1 MTITELLLTRSLGIM
16 AKASNALSRAHLR
29 SYEKAGEE
37 ATNQKLQALY
47 NHVTLCVESK
57 NAAPLVK
64 YVEDI
69 ARTRFF
75 HGVQLSEVQTVFN
88 VLEEAI
94 WKEMQTTMTPEEF
107 VDGVGVLSTVFGLG
121 KDALAR
127 AFLALA
133 SKRHAPTLDI
143 GALSKGQA
151 AAQPVYTGTAHNA

>member
-37 ATNQKLQALY
+37 AANRKLQALY
-47 NHVTLCVESK
+47 NRITLSVESK
-57 NAAPLVK
+57 NATPLIK

-107 VDGVGVLSTVFGLG
+107 VKGVGLLSTVFGLG
-121 KDALAR
+121 KDVLAR

-133 SKRHAPTLDI
+133 SKKHAPALDI
-143 GALSKGQA
+143 AALSKGQE
-151 AAQPVYTGTAHNA
+151 AAQSVCAETAHHG